1 MIQESSMP
9 SKARSALVMSVGT
22 VLSRLTGFGRIAALA
37 FALGFTRT
45 ADAYN
50 LANVMP
56 NMIYELIMGGIL
68 TAVFVP
74 VIVEHLTQKDPE
86 AAWETVSV
94 LTNAALVVLLGTVVL
109 CYVSAPLLVNL
120 QTWLVA
126 PHLRSLVTLFLLF
139 FIPQILLY
147 GLGGIFTGILN
158 ARGHFGIPSF
168 APILNNVLVIG
179 SALLYHFLP
188 GFGVAGLAVGTT
200 LGVALMTAVQ
210 IPWLTRLGWRYRWV
224 VDFRHPA
231 VIKILRLAGPLIV
244 YVAFN
249 QVNLTVQNNLAYQF
263 AGGVSA
269 LQYGFA
275 FFQLPYGIF
284 AVSISTVLLPA
295 LSEQASLRKWD
306 GFLSL
311 ISLGLRYSAFIIIPA
326 AAWYVALSTPIVRLL
341 LEHGRFLPADTTL
354 LGRVLLCYALGLFP
368 FTVYLFLN
376 KTYYSIQDTKTP
388 MILNAIGNAA
398 NIILNV
404 FVVRALGVLGL
415 ALAFSC
421 AYAVI
426 AAISMVHLK
435 GRFPGFAVRE
445 IGASV
450 VKFALVSVG
459 SGLVAFAA
467 FRALQRLMPAI
478 SLLNLGLN
486 LGLAVLLGVG
496 VYLGFGLLA
505 RWEEPGALWQR
516 WARRGNSRGV

>member
-1 MIQESSMP
+1 
-9 SKARSALVMSVGT
+9 
-22 VLSRLTGFGRIAALA
+22 
-37 FALGFTRT
+37 
-45 ADAYN
+45 
-50 LANVMP
+50 
-56 NMIYELIMGGIL
+56 
-68 TAVFVP
+68 
-74 VIVEHLTQKDPE
+74 
-86 AAWETVSV
+86 
-94 LTNAALVVLLGTVVL
+94 
-109 CYVSAPLLVNL
+109 
-120 QTWLVA
+120 
-126 PHLRSLVTLFLLF
+126 
-139 FIPQILLY
+139 
-147 GLGGIFTGILN
+147 
-158 ARGHFGIPSF
+158 
-168 APILNNVLVIG
+168 
-179 SALLYHFLP
+179 
-188 GFGVAGLAVGTT
+188 
-200 LGVALMTAVQ
+200 
-210 IPWLTRLGWRYRWV
+210 
-224 VDFRHPA
+224 
-231 VIKILRLAGPLIV
+231 
-244 YVAFN
+244 
-249 QVNLTVQNNLAYQF
+249 
-263 AGGVSA
+263 
-269 LQYGFA
+269 
-275 FFQLPYGIF
+275 
-284 AVSISTVLLPA
+284 
-295 LSEQASLRKWD
+295 
-306 GFLSL
+306 
-311 ISLGLRYSAFIIIPA
+311 
-326 AAWYVALSTPIVRLL
+326 
-341 LEHGRFLPADTTL
+341 
-354 LGRVLLCYALGLFP
+354 
-368 FTVYLFLN
+368 LN